1 MLLLLGCTEA
11 STASAWGV
19 STRNAGSASALE
31 ETRGRPSLE
40 VICQSCEIEGQLKNI
55 PEKRKLNPNRDIFLP
70 VGAGGE
76 LK

>member
-1 MLLLLGCTEA
+1 MLLLLGCTEV

-55 PEKRKLNPNRDIFLP
+55 PEKRKLIQIETFFSQLGQVVN
-70 VGAGGE
+70 
-76 LK
+76 